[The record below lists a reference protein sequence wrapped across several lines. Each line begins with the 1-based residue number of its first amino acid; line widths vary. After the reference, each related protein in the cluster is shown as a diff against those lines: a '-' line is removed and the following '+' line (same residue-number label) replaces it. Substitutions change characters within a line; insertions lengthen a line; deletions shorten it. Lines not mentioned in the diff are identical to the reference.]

1 MTRHIDQSVIDI
13 SAGHV
18 VGRDAE
24 LARLTGLMEIDGPI
38 VAFVHGIAGI
48 GKTTLL
54 RTFAERARG
63 TGARVIEID
72 GTSIEPSAG
81 GFGSELAV
89 AIGLGASATQGEVDE
104 RMAGFGGIVVVVI
117 DSYERLRLLDTW
129 LRQDFVLHLPPG
141 CRVLIAGRDRP
152 LLGWSIA
159 FDRPSAFLDLALGGL
174 ADVDAFAMLGP
185 TWLDDPNARTI
196 VRLTRGHPL
205 ALRLAAASPAAAG
218 TTAGTTMRDT
228 KAHLVHELASAY
240 VDDLP
245 TDTRTVVEAASV
257 VRRATRSLLRAMLP
271 DIPPGDA
278 FERLA
283 RLPFVSRTDE
293 GLAMHDL
300 VHEVVQDA
308 LRADDP
314 AAYLEYR
321 RAAWEQLTAEARSI
335 GPSSLWRYTADMLAL
350 IDNPVV
356 REAFF
361 PASTEFFA
369 VEPARADDGAAIA
382 DIAASTEPPAAA
394 CSLTALWA
402 EQPEWFFVVRDAH
415 GGTSGF
421 YVLCRSD
428 QASAAVVDAH
438 PILRQWREHL
448 RRNPVGPGEIVLYMP
463 RWLTKDVGEIACATQ
478 AACWLDVK
486 RLYME
491 LRPRLR
497 RLYTTVIDLGAWAP
511 VVLPLGFAPLPEY
524 AVDLDG
530 VTFHTALLDFG
541 PGSVDGW
548 LATRVAGELGVTAT
562 VLDHQNRTVRTA
574 DGHVE
579 LTRLEFGVMDVLHS
593 QRGKAVTRQQLL
605 ASVWG
610 TDYTE
615 GSNVVDAVVRTLRRK
630 LGDEGHRI
638 EAVRGVGYRLGV

>member
-1 MTRHIDQSVIDI
+1 MTRHIEQLVVER
-13 SAGHV
+13 SAGRV
-18 VGRDAE
+18 VGREAE
-24 LARLTGLMEIDGPI
+24 LGRLDGLVQVDGPI

-54 RTFAERARG
+54 RCFAERARRM
-63 TGARVIEID
+63 GARVIEID
-72 GTSIEPSAG
+72 GAGIEPSAS
-81 GFGSELAV
+81 GFQEELAA
-89 AIGLGASATQGEVDE
+89 AIGLPVSATHFEIGERV
-104 RMAGFGGIVVVVI
+104 AGFGGIVVVVI
-117 DSYERLRLLDTW
+117 DAYERLRLLDTW
-129 LRQDFVLHLPPG
+129 LRQDFVLSLPVG

-152 LLGWSIA
+152 LLGWATA
-159 FDRPSAFLDLALGGL
+159 FAGAGAFLDVALGGL
-174 ADVDAFAMLGP
+174 AEADALAMLGQSG
-185 TWLDDPNARTI
+185 LDDSNARAI
-196 VRLTRGHPL
+196 VRLTHGHPL
-205 ALRLAAASPAAAG
+205 ALQLAAAAPEAAVG
-218 TTAGTTMRDT
+218 TTVAHTH
-228 KAHLVHELASAY
+228 AHLVHELANAY

-245 TDTRTVVEAASV
+245 GDTRTVVEAASV

-271 DIPPGDA
+271 TMAPSDA

-300 VHEVVQDA
+300 VHDVVQGA

-314 AAYLEYR
+314 AAYNMYR

-361 PASTEFFA
+361 PASAEFLA
-369 VEPARADDGAAIA
+369 VEPARADDGAAIL
-382 DIAASTEPPAAA
+382 DIAQSNEPAAA
-394 CSLTALWA
+394 AQALTALWA
-402 EQPEWFFVVRDAH
+402 ACPEWFFVVRDPQE
-415 GGTSGF
+415 GTLGY

-428 QASAAVVDAH
+428 EAANAIVDAH
-438 PILRQWREHL
+438 PIMSEWRRHL
-448 RRNPVGPGEIVLYMP
+448 RRHPVAPDEIVLYMP
-463 RWLTKDVGEIACATQ
+463 RWLTKGLGETACPAQ

-511 VVLPLGFAPLPEY
+511 VVLPLGFTPLAES
-524 AVDLDG
+524 AVELDG

-548 LATRVAGELGVTAT
+548 LATRVAGELGVTDT
-562 VLDHQNRTVRTA
+562 VLDHQNRTVRTPA
-574 DGHVE
+574 GCVE
-579 LTRLEFGVMDVLHS
+579 LTRLEFGVLEVLHG
-593 QRGKAVTRQQLL
+593 QPGKAVTRQQLL

-610 TDYTE
+610 TNYTE

-630 LGDEGHRI
+630 LGDDGHRI
-638 EAVRGVGYRLGV
+638 SAVRGVGYRLGQ